1 MRVLGGSEWVKED
14 TIELKN
20 IRVSDAKADI
30 DLEHSAETSHGSDSE
45 TSQMLNPSST
55 LLSISRTKSVPTF
68 SAILSAKK
76 ELLDHDDKIGI
87 MNPKHM
93 VQLDWVSTEDGSH
106 ILTVGVGSKI
116 MMYAQVSDEVVQA
129 SKKVESQEKSQKKV
143 MMFNDPGHKIPLNEP
158 GSRRQML
165 QKSKSMVVDEYQ
177 EQLQWMKLRSVEL
190 STADGL
196 PALPMHL
203 CWVRGGIVVIGMDNE
218 IHVYSQWRHANLAS
232 AETVPATDETDV
244 RAIEDV
250 NVLSIDLNKESMLQ
264 SRKSI
269 AGFKPSYSMPN
280 FKKITST
287 VLKKSPSKKDKSSAS
302 LKSLERSD
310 SSVSLTVIH
319 ELGLFEAARQANPV
333 LPQYHPKSL
342 MELLS
347 FGKVKRVKAILA
359 HLTRCIAGREVTKNV
374 DEMDVEDKNHVMRQR
389 TYSIA
394 QSPGDSK
401 LNEEITLD
409 YVEIKSIPPLPLY
422 ALLAADSDSAQV
434 LTDIITH
441 SGPISPSEKAD
452 YKDLFQTNVVD
463 SEELDIN
470 VLSTSKDGK
479 PRTRAMSSTTAPP
492 YNPNHFGMG
501 HAQLLCK
508 HLTHMH
514 LPGLSG
520 QDQMYLLALADTVA
534 QTKTD
539 FADSFEPAG
548 KIYPPPPTHT
558 HKHIPWKPF

>member
-1 MRVLGGSEWVKED
+1 MIRQPVFELVIFFLLVGGSEWVKED

-20 IRVSDAKADI
+20 IRIPETKADV
-30 DLEHSAETSHGSDSE
+30 DLECNTEAEHLSDSE
-45 TSQMLNPSST
+45 SHQHLSPSSN
-55 LLSISRTKSVPTF
+55 LLSVGRTKSVPTF
-68 SAILSAKK
+68 SAIMSAKK
-76 ELLDHDDKIGI
+76 ELDDHDDKINI
-87 MNPKHM
+87 MKPSHL

-129 SKKVESQEKSQKKV
+129 SKKVESEEKSNKKV

-158 GSRRQML
+158 GSRRAML

-196 PALPMHL
+196 PALPMHMS
-203 CWVRGGIVVIGMDNE
+203 WVRGGIIVIGMDNE
-218 IHVYSQWRHANLAS
+218 MHVYSQWRNVNS
-232 AETVPATDETDV
+232 VESVPLTEDTDI

-250 NVLSIDLNKESMLQ
+250 NVMSIDLNKESMLQ

-280 FKKITST
+280 FKKILSN
-287 VLKKSPSKKDKSSAS
+287 VLKKDPSKSSTS
-302 LKSLERSD
+302 LKTLDRSD

-342 MELLS
+342 MELLN
-347 FGKVKRVKAILA
+347 FGKVRRVKAILA

-374 DEMDVEDKNHVMRQR
+374 DEMASDDKNHVMRQR

-394 QSPGDSK
+394 QSPGESTM

-409 YVEIKSIPPLPLY
+409 YVEIRSIPPLPLY
-422 ALLAADSDSAQV
+422 ALLGADNDIAPAPA
-434 LTDIITH
+434 DIIAH
-441 SGPISPSEKAD
+441 PGPVSPSEKTD
-452 YKDLFQTNVVD
+452 YKDLFQSSVMD
-463 SEELDIN
+463 GEELDIN
-470 VLSTSKDGK
+470 VLSTSADGM
-479 PRTRAMSSTTAPP
+479 PRKRGLSSSTGPP
-492 YNPNHFGMG
+492 YNPNHFAPA

-539 FADSFEPAG
+539 FADSFEPTG
-548 KIYPPPPTHT
+548 MSKEVV
-558 HKHIPWKPF
+558 

>member
-1 MRVLGGSEWVKED
+1 M
-14 TIELKN
+14 
-20 IRVSDAKADI
+20 
-30 DLEHSAETSHGSDSE
+30 
-45 TSQMLNPSST
+45 
-55 LLSISRTKSVPTF
+55 PTF

-76 ELLDHDDKIGI
+76 ELLDHGDKISI

-129 SKKVESQEKSQKKV
+129 SKKVESEEKSHKKV

-196 PALPMHL
+196 PALPMHM

-218 IHVYSQWRHANLAS
+218 IHVYSQWRNLNLTTGEIVAQ
-232 AETVPATDETDV
+232 ADDTDV

-280 FKKITST
+280 FKKFTST
-287 VLKKSPSKKDKSSAS
+287 VLKKDPSKNVKSSAS

-342 MELLS
+342 MELLN

-374 DEMDVEDKNHVMRQR
+374 DEMDVEDRNHVMRQR

-409 YVEIKSIPPLPLY
+409 YIEIKSIPPLPLY
-422 ALLAADSDSAQV
+422 ALLAADSDSAQAPS
-434 LTDIITH
+434 DIITTH
-441 SGPISPSEKAD
+441 SGPISPSEKTD
-452 YKDLFQTNVVD
+452 YKDLFQTSFADN
-463 SEELDIN
+463 EELDIN
-470 VLSTSKDGK
+470 VLSTSRDGK
-479 PRTRAMSSTTAPP
+479 PRGRALSSTTAPP
-492 YNPNHFGMG
+492 YNPNHFGPG

-548 KIYPPPPTHT
+548 KIM
-558 HKHIPWKPF
+558 FFS

>member
-1 MRVLGGSEWVKED
+1 MFVLGGSEWVKED

-30 DLEHSAETSHGSDSE
+30 DVEHATETSHGSDSE
-45 TSQMLNPSST
+45 SNQMLNPSST

-76 ELLDHDDKIGI
+76 ELLNHGDKISI

-106 ILTVGVGSKI
+106 ILTIGVGSKI

-129 SKKVESQEKSQKKV
+129 SKKVESQEKSHKKV

-218 IHVYSQWRHANLAS
+218 IHVYSQWRHANLTS
-232 AETVPATDETDV
+232 SETLPLTDDADV

-250 NVLSIDLNKESMLQ
+250 NVLSIDLNKESMLK
-264 SRKSI
+264 STKSI

-280 FKKITST
+280 FKKLTST
-287 VLKKSPSKKDKSSAS
+287 VLKKPPSKSVKSSAS

-342 MELLS
+342 MELLN

-374 DEMDVEDKNHVMRQR
+374 DEMDVEDRNHFMRQR

-422 ALLAADSDSAQV
+422 ALLAADSDSAQA

-452 YKDLFQTNVVD
+452 YKDLFQTSVVD

-479 PRTRAMSSTTAPP
+479 PRARAMSSTTAPP
-492 YNPNHFGMG
+492 YNPNHFATG

-548 KIYPPPPTHT
+548 KTSLYPPHQTS
-558 HKHIPWKPF
+558 PF

>member
-1 MRVLGGSEWVKED
+1 MFLSAGGSEWVKED

-20 IRVSDAKADI
+20 IRVPEAKADI
-30 DLEHSAETSHGSDSE
+30 DVDHVAESGHLSDTE
-45 TSQMLNPSST
+45 TPQNLAPAST
-55 LLSISRTKSVPTF
+55 LLSVGRTKSVPTF

-76 ELLDHDDKIGI
+76 ELLDHGDKISI
-87 MNPKHM
+87 MNPKHL

-116 MMYAQVSDEVVQA
+116 LMYAQVSDEVVQA
-129 SKKVESQEKSQKKV
+129 SKKVESEEKSNKKV

-158 GSRRQML
+158 GSRRAML

-196 PALPMHL
+196 PALPMHM
-203 CWVRGGIVVIGMDNE
+203 CWVRGGIIVIGMDNE
-218 IHVYSQWRHANLAS
+218 MHVYSQWRNAGLNVG
-232 AETVPATDETDV
+232 ETEQQTEDTDI

-250 NVLSIDLNKESMLQ
+250 NVLAIDLNKESMLQ

-287 VLKKSPSKKDKSSAS
+287 VLKKDPTKSSAS

-347 FGKVKRVKAILA
+347 FGKVRRVKAILA

-374 DEMDVEDKNHVMRQR
+374 DEMDSEDKNHVMRQR

-409 YVEIKSIPPLPLY
+409 YVEIRSIPPLPLY
-422 ALLAADSDSAQV
+422 ALLAAD
-434 LTDIITH
+434 TDTGQAMADITAYQ
-441 SGPISPSEKAD
+441 GPISPSEKAD
-452 YKDLFQTNVVD
+452 YKDLFQTSIMD
-463 SEELDIN
+463 GDELDTNI
-470 VLSTSKDGK
+470 LSTSMDGK
-479 PRTRAMSSTTAPP
+479 HRSRALSSTAAAP
-492 YNPNHFGMG
+492 YNPNHFGPA

-539 FADSFEPAG
+539 FADSFEPTG
-548 KIYPPPPTHT
+548 RCY
-558 HKHIPWKPF
+558 

>member
-1 MRVLGGSEWVKED
+1 MAESGHLSD
-14 TIELKN
+14 T
-20 IRVSDAKADI
+20 
-30 DLEHSAETSHGSDSE
+30 ETP
-45 TSQMLNPSST
+45 QNLAPAST
-55 LLSISRTKSVPTF
+55 LLSVGRTKSVPTF

-76 ELLDHDDKIGI
+76 ELLDHGDKISI
-87 MNPKHM
+87 MNPKHL

-116 MMYAQVSDEVVQA
+116 LMYAQVSDEVVQA
-129 SKKVESQEKSQKKV
+129 SKKVESEEKSNKKV

-158 GSRRQML
+158 GSRRAML

-196 PALPMHL
+196 PALPMHM
-203 CWVRGGIVVIGMDNE
+203 CWVRGGIIVIGMDNE
-218 IHVYSQWRHANLAS
+218 MHVYSQWRNAGLNVG
-232 AETVPATDETDV
+232 ETEQQTEDTDI

-250 NVLSIDLNKESMLQ
+250 NVLAIDLNKESMLQ

-287 VLKKSPSKKDKSSAS
+287 VLKKDPTKSSAS

-347 FGKVKRVKAILA
+347 FGKVRRVKAILA

-374 DEMDVEDKNHVMRQR
+374 DEMDSEDKNHVMRQR

-409 YVEIKSIPPLPLY
+409 YVEIRSIPPLPLY
-422 ALLAADSDSAQV
+422 ALLAAD
-434 LTDIITH
+434 TDTGQAMADITAYQ
-441 SGPISPSEKAD
+441 GPISPSEKAD
-452 YKDLFQTNVVD
+452 YKDLFQTSIMD
-463 SEELDIN
+463 ADELDTNI
-470 VLSTSKDGK
+470 LSTSMDGK
-479 PRTRAMSSTTAPP
+479 HRSRALSSTAAAP
-492 YNPNHFGMG
+492 YNPNHFGPA

-539 FADSFEPAG
+539 FADSFEPTG
-548 KIYPPPPTHT
+548 RCYQR
-558 HKHIPWKPF
+558 